1 MTVTIGVKPVVVPT
15 TCLVALPSMISF
27 ANIASKISI
36 DEAVVVDKVN
46 DPKLSEKVR
55 VLDIN
60 VIPDVKISMRRKNE
74 HKEDDGE
81 TSYLLMHYLVL
92 NIFNYEHN
100 FWYIFLLTYSD
111 ELVFENEESMNS
123 FSNFLSTI

>member
-1 MTVTIGVKPVVVPT
+1 M
-15 TCLVALPSMISF
+15 
-27 ANIASKISI
+27 
-36 DEAVVVDKVN
+36 
-46 DPKLSEKVR
+46 
-55 VLDIN
+55 
-60 VIPDVKISMRRKNE
+60 IPDVKISMRRKNE